1 MTSPLRPPPGRLAM
15 ALLALVLG
23 ACGPAG
29 ETPAQITPAVTQP
42 PEAPGTTA
50 PPQETVA
57 AGELPEKIVI
67 GYPASLTGQFEAL
80 GRAGNDG
87 LQLFEQWINEEQG
100 GIEVGGTKLPVEIV
114 FADDRSDLD
123 TATRLFENMVTEE
136 GAHFM
141 MASYSS
147 SLTLAEAPIAERLDV
162 LAFGWGAA
170 SDDIWQQG
178 FTTIVG
184 VITPS
189 SLYDEGF
196 LEFTAAADPPAQRVA
211 IVYKDDPFTVAEG
224 EGALEVAEGLGM
236 EVVFVDRYPREAT
249 DLSPILT
256 QAAATEPDIMLVDG
270 HFQDGALA
278 ARQMSELDIR
288 PNATLF
294 GSASATTDWAAEL
307 GEAAQGTYGA
317 SQWEPDQELDTALF
331 EEANWRGPKVTPQEW
346 AAQFE
351 EEFGYVPDFRAAM
364 AFHAAVVLSA
374 AIEEAGALETDS
386 VREAL
391 KAMEIRTVG
400 GEFRVDETLNQVG
413 HTMVTIQWQEG
424 AKVIVAP
431 EESATGQAL
440 YPVG

>member
-1 MTSPLRPPPGRLAM
+1 MIRSPRTRSGWVLVAF
-15 ALLALVLG
+15 LALVLG
-23 ACGPAG
+23 ACQPAG

-50 PPQETVA
+50 APQAT

-87 LQLFEQWINEEQG
+87 LQLFEQWVNDEEG
-100 GIEVGGTKLPVEIV
+100 GIEVAGTKLPVEVV
-114 FADDRSDLD
+114 FADDRSDKD
-123 TATRLFENMVTEE
+123 TATRLFENLIDEQ

-147 SLTLAEAPIAERLDV
+147 SLTLAEAPIAERLGV

-196 LEFTAAADPPAQRVA
+196 LEFTAGAEPPAQRIS

-224 EGALEVAEGLGM
+224 EGAREVAEELGM
-236 EVVFVDRYPREAT
+236 EVAFMDRYPPEAT

-256 QAAATEPDIMLVDG
+256 QAAGAQPDIMLVDG

-278 ARQMSELDIR
+278 ARQMFELGIK
-288 PNATLF
+288 PAATLF
-294 GSASATTDWAAEL
+294 GSASATTDWATEL
-307 GEAAQGTYGA
+307 GEAAHGTYGA

-331 EEANWRGPKVTPQEW
+331 EEDNWRGPQVTPNEW

-364 AFHAAVVLSA
+364 AFHAAVVLMA
-374 AIEEAGALETDS
+374 AIEEAGSLDTDA

-391 KAMEIRTVG
+391 KGLEIRTMG
-400 GEFRVDETLNQVG
+400 GEFRIDPETLNQVG

-424 AKVIVAP
+424 EKVIVAP
-431 EESATGQAL
+431 EESTTGQAV
-440 YPVG
+440 YPVP